1 MRRLSK
7 TVWVVLATVV
17 PSAVAVAQN
26 PPTTPPRQPPQRAG
40 QPARVRPDSGAR
52 RPTPAQFGM
61 RRGGPAA
68 NLLRLREQLELTD
81 DQVKRLEALQA
92 VAPPEPKQSEMMRAQ
107 ADLMDATKGDVNL
120 EKARAA
126 FDRMSRIRVDQQV
139 AELKVRQDA
148 RNVLT
153 AAQKTKFDNFS
164 ANMRE
169 QQRGMRTMRMRG
181 GPGDMRGPGMRG
193 GPGDMRGMQAN
204 VRQMQ
209 REFYRGQQQFRGG
222 RGGPGGMP
230 PGMMGP
236 QGGARGMMGPGGPPQ
251 GQGAPPEAFVM
262 RRRMPPP
269 GGLPP
274 DPATPPTDGK

>member
-7 TVWVVLATVV
+7 TVLAVLATVV

-26 PPTTPPRQPPQRAG
+26 PPTSPPRQPQSRAG

-52 RPTPAQFGM
+52 RPTPAQFGV

-92 VAPPEPKQSEMMRAQ
+92 VAPPEPKVSDRMRAE

-126 FDRMSRIRVDQQV
+126 FERMSRLRVDEQL

-153 AAQKTKFDNFS
+153 PAQKTKFDAFS
-164 ANMRE
+164 ANMRDGA
-169 QQRGMRTMRMRG
+169 RSMRATQMRG
-181 GPGDMRGPGMRG
+181 QPDMRGR
-193 GPGDMRGMQAN
+193 DMRGMQEN

-209 REFYRGQQQFRGG
+209 REFYRGQNQFRGG
-222 RGGPGGMP
+222 RGGPGMP

-236 QGGARGMMGPGGPPQ
+236 QGMGGARGMMGPPMGPQ
-251 GQGAPPEAFVM
+251 GQGVPPEAFVM

-269 GGLPP
+269 GPLPP
-274 DPATPPTDGK
+274 DTAAPPAAQK

>member
-1 MRRLSK
+1 MRRLSR
-7 TVWVVLATVV
+7 TVLAVLATVV

-26 PPTTPPRQPPQRAG
+26 PPTTPPRQRAA
-40 QPARVRPDSGAR
+40 QPARVQSDSQARAR
-52 RPTPAQFGM
+52 RPGPEQFGV

-92 VAPPEPKQSEMMRAQ
+92 VAPPEPKASEMMRAQ

-126 FDRMSRIRVDQQV
+126 IERMSRLRVDEQV
-139 AELKVRQDA
+139 AHLKVQQDA

-153 AAQKTKFDNFS
+153 AAQKTKFDNFA

-169 QQRGMRTMRMRG
+169 GPRGVRTLQTRRPDRG
-181 GPGDMRGPGMRG
+181 RDMRA
-193 GPGDMRGMQAN
+193 MQDN

-222 RGGPGGMP
+222 RGGPGMP

-236 QGGARGMMGPGGPPQ
+236 QGTGGGMMGPVPQGGARMRMGPPM
-251 GQGAPPEAFVM
+251 G
-262 RRRMPPP
+262 
-269 GGLPP
+269 PP
-274 DPATPPTDGK
+274 DAVQSPPADQK

>member
-1 MRRLSK
+1 
-7 TVWVVLATVV
+7 
-17 PSAVAVAQN
+17 
-26 PPTTPPRQPPQRAG
+26 
-40 QPARVRPDSGAR
+40 VRPDSNAR
-52 RPTPAQFGM
+52 RPAAGQFGM

-92 VAPPEPKQSEMMRAQ
+92 VAPPEPKASDMMRAQ

-126 FDRMSRIRVDQQV
+126 FERMSRIRVDEQV

-153 AAQKTKFDNFS
+153 PAQKTKFDAFA

-169 QQRGMRTMRMRG
+169 QQRGIQRTMRQ
-181 GPGDMRGPGMRG
+181 RG

-222 RGGPGGMP
+222 RGGPGMP

-236 QGGARGMMGPGGPPQ
+236 QGMGGGRGMMGPPMGPQ
-251 GQGAPPEAFVM
+251 GQGAPPQGFVM

-269 GGLPP
+269 AGLPP
-274 DPATPPTDGK
+274 DTTGFPDR

>member
-7 TVWVVLATVV
+7 TVLAVLATVV

-26 PPTTPPRQPPQRAG
+26 PPTTPPRQPQSRAG

-52 RPTPAQFGM
+52 RPTPAQFGV
-61 RRGGPAA
+61 RRGGPAT

-92 VAPPEPKQSEMMRAQ
+92 VAPPEPKVSERMRAE
-107 ADLMDATKGDVNL
+107 ADLIDATKGDVNL

-126 FDRMSRIRVDQQV
+126 FERMSRLRVDEQL

-153 AAQKTKFDNFS
+153 AAQKSKFDAFS
-164 ANMRE
+164 ANMRDG
-169 QQRGMRTMRMRG
+169 QRSMERTMRMRG
-181 GPGDMRGPGMRG
+181 QP
-193 GPGDMRGMQAN
+193 DMRGMRGMQEN

-209 REFYRGQQQFRGG
+209 REFNRGQIQFRGG
-222 RGGPGGMP
+222 RGGPGMP
-230 PGMMGP
+230 PGMMAP
-236 QGGARGMMGPGGPPQ
+236 QGRGGARGMMGPPMGPQ
-251 GQGAPPEAFVM
+251 GQGVPPEAFVT

-269 GGLPP
+269 GPLPP
-274 DPATPPTDGK
+274 DTAAPPADQK